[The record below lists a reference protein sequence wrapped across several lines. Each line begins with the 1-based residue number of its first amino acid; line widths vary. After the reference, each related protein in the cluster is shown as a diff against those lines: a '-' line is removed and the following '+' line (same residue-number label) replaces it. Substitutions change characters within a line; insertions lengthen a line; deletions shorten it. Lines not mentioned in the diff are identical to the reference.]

1 MMPTGE
7 KMKKEKQRKLEKAG
21 WKAGD
26 TADFLELTKEEAA
39 LIDMKIS
46 LSRTFCHLRKKAKLT
61 QVQVANILH
70 TSQSGVAKM
79 EVGDPSVSMEL
90 LVKGMIKLGASKK
103 TEKRRKKDGRSGTGF
118 VIAPHEGIG
127 NQAPGITLLNS
138 CSTAANAAT
147 VILSCTG

>member
-1 MMPTGE
+1 
-7 KMKKEKQRKLEKAG
+7 MKKEKQRKLEKAG

-103 TEKRRKKDGRSGTGF
+103 TEKRRSVRHWFRHSS
-118 VIAPHEGIG
+118 P
-127 NQAPGITLLNS
+127 
-138 CSTAANAAT
+138 
-147 VILSCTG
+147 

>member
-1 MMPTGE
+1 
-7 KMKKEKQRKLEKAG
+7 MKKEKQRKLEKAG
-21 WKAGD
+21 WKVGD

-46 LSRTFCHLRKKAKLT
+46 LSKTFCNLRKKAKLT

-70 TSQSGVAKM
+70 TSQSRIAKM

-103 TEKRRKKDGRSGTGF
+103 TVG
-118 VIAPHEGIG
+118 
-127 NQAPGITLLNS
+127 QALVS
-138 CSTAANAAT
+138 S
-147 VILSCTG
+147 